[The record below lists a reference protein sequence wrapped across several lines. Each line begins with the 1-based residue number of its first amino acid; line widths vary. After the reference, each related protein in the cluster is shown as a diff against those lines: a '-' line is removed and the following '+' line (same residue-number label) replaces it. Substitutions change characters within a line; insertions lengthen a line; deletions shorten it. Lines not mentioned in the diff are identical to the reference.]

1 MPLGENMPTTSSIH
15 FVRERVLSRKLIV
28 ERTPREQAEQAQE
41 QYLEAL
47 SLRHSKRTGL
57 PLESARRCIEA
68 VAISARKRHE
78 SPLA

>member
-15 FVRERVLSRKLIV
+15 YVRDRVLSRKRIV
-28 ERTPREQAEQAQE
+28 ERAPREQARE

-57 PLESARRCIEA
+57 PLESARRCVEA
-68 VAISARKRHE
+68 VAIRARKRHE